1 MSRVSAC
8 ALGGALTL
16 YATLWAGTAPL
27 ADDSPAPVRLDSD
40 KIAGLNLTAIPP
52 DAYKEILVAGELN
65 MRVATLFEGKEL
77 RVSIFEST
85 PAKTDHRT
93 RRDRRRRIR
102 LRAERQADS
111 HGARRHPSR
120 IHARRLAG
128 SAGRLHRYLGD
139 AGQLPRARRA
149 GAEGRLALVGPAG
162 ASYFITLPGNRC
174 VGRRARST
182 PLPRSCGLRTRLRL
196 RPFRV
201 AVLSRSRGYA
211 QARRPLRRTRPARS

>member
-16 YATLWAGTAPL
+16 YATLWAGTAAL

-93 RRDRRRRIR
+93 RATDVD
-102 LRAERQADS
+102 EFV
-111 HGARRHPSR
+111 
-120 IHARRLAG
+120 
-128 SAGRLHRYLGD
+128 Y
-139 AGQLPRARRA
+139 
-149 GAEGRLALVGPAG
+149 
-162 ASYFITLPGNRC
+162 
-174 VGRRARST
+174 
-182 PLPRSCGLRTRLRL
+182 
-196 RPFRV
+196 
-201 AVLSRSRGYA
+201 VLSGKLILTEPDGTRHEYTPGDSLVLPVGYTGTWEMQGNYRELVVLA
-211 QARRPLRRTRPARS
+211 QKGD